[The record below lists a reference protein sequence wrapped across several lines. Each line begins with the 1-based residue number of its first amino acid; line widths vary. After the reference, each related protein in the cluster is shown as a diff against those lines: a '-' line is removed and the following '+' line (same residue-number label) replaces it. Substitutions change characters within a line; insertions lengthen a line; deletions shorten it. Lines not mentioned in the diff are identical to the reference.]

1 MPHED
6 RLHLSGP
13 LAQQFLSF
21 KVGKDVSLTISGKLL
36 EVGLRPEYPMG
47 QPVPLGK
54 KPKKEPKPKE
64 IAHAEIQIFK
74 VNGKSGKKVEDMDS
88 EEMEEEITK
97 TKGGI

>member
-1 MPHED
+1 MHED

-21 KVGKDVSLTISGKLL
+21 KVGKDVSLTISGRLL
-36 EVGLRPEYPMG
+36 EVGLRPDYMG
-47 QPVPLGK
+47 EPVSLGK
-54 KPKKEPKPKE
+54 KPKKEPKPKD

-74 VNGKSGKKVEDMDS
+74 VNGKSGKKVEDMDN

-97 TKGGI
+97 TKAGYD